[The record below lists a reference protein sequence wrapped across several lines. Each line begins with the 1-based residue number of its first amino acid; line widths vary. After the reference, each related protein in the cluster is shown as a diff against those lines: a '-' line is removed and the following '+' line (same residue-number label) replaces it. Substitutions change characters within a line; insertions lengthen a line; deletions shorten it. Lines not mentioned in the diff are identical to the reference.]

1 MNQQLKKHLEEHFSK
16 EQLEALQMKYG
27 PPGTLPPVKTV
38 TAEEKAAMKVVLD
51 AWAPPY
57 KPSHPKQPKPPDP
70 NAFTENER
78 ALLLKG
84 IIDALNARKE
94 KIAFRVWH
102 RYGLS
107 RVYFD
112 DGSWLSYNPSG
123 LCIYGP
129 DKETTAYA
137 LRVEL
142 GLKVMAKKGRL

>member
-1 MNQQLKKHLEEHFSK
+1 
-16 EQLEALQMKYG
+16 
-27 PPGTLPPVKTV
+27 
-38 TAEEKAAMKVVLD
+38 MKVVLD